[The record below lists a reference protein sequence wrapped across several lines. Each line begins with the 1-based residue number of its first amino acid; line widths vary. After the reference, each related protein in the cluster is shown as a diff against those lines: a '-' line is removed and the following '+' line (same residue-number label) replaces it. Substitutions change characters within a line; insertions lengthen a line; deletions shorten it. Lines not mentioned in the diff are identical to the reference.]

1 MGPVWA
7 DIRELGGF
15 DLTIRLDG
23 ERLSLLFP
31 AYLETDRDL
40 KVVAFGPSSAL
51 TTAGVTLGAPLSR
64 AFALQPARSLTDL
77 ARTKTLVRLTAPDG
91 ATRLEGLVC
100 ETETGFVF
108 LANVFV
114 PATDALVRERDA
126 AVAASRSKSE
136 FLGQISRELR
146 TQLHGVIGVIGQLAS
161 SRLTPEQAELVEL
174 IQDSGDAL
182 TDVVDEVLDFVRQ
195 EAQPASK
202 DVRALNLSYKVQDD
216 SPVDAADRVAE
227 VEAADDDDDAPVRAL
242 VAEDHPANRR
252 IIELMLAPMGVE
264 VTLVGNGA
272 EAVDAFKQH
281 DWEMVLLDMQMPVLD
296 GASAARAMRAMEP
309 GLGRGR
315 TPIAMLSAN
324 VLPRHVEDALA
335 AGADHFIAKP
345 VTPAALAR
353 GLDELIRAAA
363 VNAAKD
369 A

>member
-1 MGPVWA
+1 MEADGA
-7 DIRELGGF
+7 DISDPGGRV
-15 DLTIRLDG
+15 LTLMLDS

-40 KVVAFGPSSAL
+40 TVVGFGPSVSL
-51 TTAGVTLGAPLSR
+51 VTAGVGVGAPLSR
-64 AFALQPARSLTDL
+64 TFVLQPAGAPADL
-77 ARTKTLVRLTAPDG
+77 ARARTLVRLATPDG
-91 ATRLEGLVC
+91 APRLQGLVV
-100 ETETGFVF
+100 ETETGFLF

-114 PATDALVRERDA
+114 AATDALERERDE
-126 AVAASRSKSE
+126 AVAASRAKSD

-174 IQDSGDAL
+174 IQGSGDAL

-195 EAQPASK
+195 ETQPVSEDA
-202 DVRALNLSYKVQDD
+202 RALDLSHRSQDGPP
-216 SPVDAADRVAE
+216 SARTAAAAVAE
-227 VEAADDDDDAPVRAL
+227 GADDDDDSPVRAL

-272 EAVDAFKQH
+272 EAVEAFKQH

-296 GASAARAMRAMEP
+296 GASAARAMRGMEP
-309 GLGRGR
+309 ALGRGR

-363 VNAAKD
+363 VNAAKE

>member
-1 MGPVWA
+1 MEPDGA
-7 DIRELGGF
+7 DISDPGGRV
-15 DLTIRLDG
+15 LTLMLDS

-40 KVVAFGPSSAL
+40 TVVAFGPSVAL
-51 TTAGVTLGAPLSR
+51 VTAGVSIGSPLSR
-64 AFALQPARSLTDL
+64 TFVLQPAGAPADL
-77 ARTKTLVRLTAPDG
+77 ARAKTLVRLAMSDG
-91 ATRLEGLVC
+91 APRLQGLVV
-100 ETETGFVF
+100 ETETGFLF

-114 PATDALVRERDA
+114 ASTDTLERERDD
-126 AVAASRSKSE
+126 AVAASRAKSD

-174 IQDSGDAL
+174 IQGSGDAL

-195 EAQPASK
+195 EAQPVSEDA
-202 DVRALNLSYKVQDD
+202 RAFDLSHRSQDG
-216 SPVDAADRVAE
+216 PAAAPSTAAE
-227 VEAADDDDDAPVRAL
+227 SADDDDDAPVRAL

-264 VTLVGNGA
+264 VTLVANGA
-272 EAVDAFKQH
+272 EAVEAFKQH

-296 GASAARAMRAMEP
+296 GASAARAMRGMEP
-309 GLGRGR
+309 ALGRGR

-363 VNAAKD
+363 VNAAKE